1 METNSSSRSNKTLPY
16 TPDPSAPPIAEA
28 VVVDSNGIEKEAAAL
43 RERVAMQEQKIA
55 EQSTIIQQQQAHY
68 SNTFRGRYKQEE
80 DMTLR
85 MKFLRQHACKLAF
98 SPLRIVAS
106 ILLGWC
112 AMWVFIWC
120 YVWNLATNIMMWF
133 ALQSLHIFTCCNS
146 PFVEY
151 AQLMTMR
158 YAGQHNC
165 LWWKAKYKLE
175 GSDNDNMYY
184 TV

>member
-1 METNSSSRSNKTLPY
+1 METNSSSRSNKTQPY

-85 MKFLRQHACKLAF
+85 MKFLRQHACKLFLLLRLLLICRFLLRSVFRFLVPFGFSCSCLAF
-98 SPLRIVAS
+98 LLCHRLGGRRCCGRACFRGAAS
-106 ILLGWC
+106 RGLDLALHFIQEGFVERLGDDLLLG
-112 AMWVFIWC
+112 
-120 YVWNLATNIMMWF
+120 
-133 ALQSLHIFTCCNS
+133 
-146 PFVEY
+146 
-151 AQLMTMR
+151 
-158 YAGQHNC
+158 
-165 LWWKAKYKLE
+165 
-175 GSDNDNMYY
+175 SD
-184 TV
+184 